1 MRVLLISSALT
12 LIVSVSVLAWGL
24 GGTDATER

>member
-12 LIVSVSVLAWGL
+12 LIVSVSVLVWGL